1 MPAMDNGKKR
11 EPKANKTRGQGMCLC
26 RQEWGTGHALVPGC
40 LMSPSLPALGGLE
53 QSKNYCLPRPLP
65 PKPLSHKV
73 TNIRS
78 AGTAAPECQSVFSI
92 ILFWSLSLVW
102 LLLFDEQCVCV
113 CAHMHMRACLHVCMP
128 DCVCVCMRVCVCMC
142 VCMRAFMR
150 VPACVHV
157 CVCSHRRV
165 GQCTCVEV
173 WL

>member
-113 CAHMHMRACLHVCMP
+113 CV
-128 DCVCVCMRVCVCMC
+128 CVCVCIVMHMWDSVCVCVYAYICIVMH
-142 VCMRAFMR
+142 VWDR
-150 VPACVHV
+150 ACVFNYNT
-157 CVCSHRRV
+157 SRN
-165 GQCTCVEV
+165 ES
-173 WL
+173 